1 MEINLNL
8 PFEVQS
14 IGYFRDGMVL
24 FPKGKGNYD
33 KINWCKEGAYIREDG
48 IESYTIANDGCGY
61 KEYLVKKP
69 LAFVFYQ
76 TSYKYDL
83 NNLIDYLVG
92 QISKIGYILSVTK
105 DKELIM
111 KEEKMNENL
120 NEFIKI
126 RFYVEY
132 GTAGGCDELICNC

>member
-8 PFEVQS
+8 PFDVQS
-14 IGYFRDGMVL
+14 IGYFRDGLIL

-33 KINWCKEGAYIREDG
+33 KINWHKEGAYIREDG
-48 IESYTIANDGCGY
+48 IESFTLVNDGCNY

-69 LAFVFYQ
+69 LAFIFYQ

-83 NNLIDYLVG
+83 NNLTDYLIG
-92 QISKIGYILSVTK
+92 EISKLGYILSISK

-111 KEEKMNENL
+111 KDEKMNENL

-126 RFYVEY
+126 KFYVEY
-132 GTAGGCDELICNC
+132 RTSGNCGELICNC

>member
-14 IGYFRDGMVL
+14 IGYFRAGLIL
-24 FPKGKGNYD
+24 FPKGKGDYD
-33 KINWCKEGAYIREDG
+33 KIKWCKEGAYIREDG
-48 IESYTIANDGCGY
+48 NESYTLVNDGCGY

-76 TSYKYDL
+76 TSNKYDL
-83 NNLIDYLVG
+83 NNLVDYLVG
-92 QISKIGYILSVTK
+92 KISEIGYVLSVSK

-111 KEEKMNENL
+111 KDEKMNENL

-126 RFYVEY
+126 KFYVEY
-132 GTAGGCDELICNC
+132 RNSGNCGELICNC